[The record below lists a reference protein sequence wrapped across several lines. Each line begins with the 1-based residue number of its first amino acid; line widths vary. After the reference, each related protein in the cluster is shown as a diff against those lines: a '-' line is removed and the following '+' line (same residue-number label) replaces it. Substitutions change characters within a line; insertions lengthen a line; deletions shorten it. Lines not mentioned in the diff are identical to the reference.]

1 MCLSHHEIHL
11 YKAVSVKKKKKVE
24 SHRLRD
30 SPQPPPPPPPGLEMP
45 PHLICADLLR
55 RERMGSAVWR
65 PSVDLTQRFVAYGR
79 HL

>member
-1 MCLSHHEIHL
+1 MCLSHHEHEIHL
-11 YKAVSVKKKKKVE
+11 YKAVSVKKKKKSRTPQAE
-24 SHRLRD
+24 RL
-30 SPQPPPPPPPGLEMP
+30 SATPGLEMP
-45 PHLICADLLR
+45 PHLICADLLW